1 MNYFITPD
9 LTTISG
15 GNKYDLNVLQYLNSH
30 RCKLINIPVTQTRMR
45 LEKIFFNLNTIPNKS
60 TILIDGLIASHI
72 NHLSKILSKKFKIIL
87 LIHHPISYENNQYG
101 DIFIKL
107 KEKQIF
113 SAASKIITVSRT
125 MKRVIKKILNKNI
138 DIKVISPGVDN
149 FFYNN
154 DKSIPTQQKYN
165 IITTGSVIP
174 RKNIETSI
182 EALRYMDNKWTL
194 TIIGKNDKKSSY
206 FLYLT
211 SLIDKYGLNSR
222 VKFIECIHDINI
234 LIDYLK
240 KANVYLCLSK
250 YEGYGMAN
258 IESAALGLPLVVS
271 DIPVFRENLV
281 GFNRKYV
288 NLKNIKSI
296 VSAITESSY
305 TKKRTKLK
313 TWKDVGHSFKKVLYG

>member
-1 MNYFITPD
+1 
-9 LTTISG
+9 
-15 GNKYDLNVLQYLNSH
+15 
-30 RCKLINIPVTQTRMR
+30 
-45 LEKIFFNLNTIPNKS
+45 
-60 TILIDGLIASHI
+60 
-72 NHLSKILSKKFKIIL
+72 
-87 LIHHPISYENNQYG
+87 
-101 DIFIKL
+101 
-107 KEKQIF
+107 
-113 SAASKIITVSRT
+113 
-125 MKRVIKKILNKNI
+125 
-138 DIKVISPGVDN
+138 
-149 FFYNN
+149 
-154 DKSIPTQQKYN
+154 
-165 IITTGSVIP
+165 
-174 RKNIETSI
+174 
-182 EALRYMDNKWTL
+182 MDDKWTL

-211 SLIDKYGLNSR
+211 SLLDKYGLNSR

>member
-1 MNYFITPD
+1 
-9 LTTISG
+9 
-15 GNKYDLNVLQYLNSH
+15 
-30 RCKLINIPVTQTRMR
+30 
-45 LEKIFFNLNTIPNKS
+45 
-60 TILIDGLIASHI
+60 
-72 NHLSKILSKKFKIIL
+72 
-87 LIHHPISYENNQYG
+87 
-101 DIFIKL
+101 
-107 KEKQIF
+107 
-113 SAASKIITVSRT
+113 

-149 FFYNN
+149 LFYNN

-182 EALRYMDNKWTL
+182 EALRYMDDKWTL

-211 SLIDKYGLNSR
+211 SLLDKYGLNSR